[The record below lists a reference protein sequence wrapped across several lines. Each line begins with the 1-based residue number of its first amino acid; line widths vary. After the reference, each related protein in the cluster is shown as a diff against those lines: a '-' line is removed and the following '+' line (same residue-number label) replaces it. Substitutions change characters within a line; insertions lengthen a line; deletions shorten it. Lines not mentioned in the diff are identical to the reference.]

1 MGNIVSPAQQS
12 KVSKLKGIIAL
23 LTAQQRK
30 IRNARTKEYTCLK
43 RLSNRM
49 QCLTRKYN
57 TSSSNGDRF
66 EMVED
71 DMLQVDGY
79 VYLVC
84 VLRVLSQDWG
94 YLLFVSA
101 VDGSHSSIHFVR
113 CISVC
118 VSVRPAS
125 MSVRD
130 CISLMFTMYD
140 CSV

>member
-12 KVSKLKGIIAL
+12 KVSKLKGIITL

-101 VDGSHSSIHFVR
+101 VDGSIRASISSDAYLCV
-113 CISVC
+113 CQCVLQVCLSVT
-118 VSVRPAS
+118 VY
-125 MSVRD
+125 
-130 CISLMFTMYD
+130 L
-140 CSV
+140 